1 MLKEYKMRYELWV
14 FLEKNGFWFKAMTTS
29 NQEIIDVKKKKLL
42 TQGHKVKESINYIG
56 VANA

>member
-1 MLKEYKMRYELWV
+1 MRYELWV